1 MNRLDPEAWQRV
13 SRHLDEVLELD
24 ADARHGYLSRIEK
37 EQPLEAAALNALLVS
52 RTRPEFEDFLGATPD
67 PVTELAEAA
76 HFTGTRLGPY
86 VIEAE
91 IGRGGMGTV
100 WRARRADGQ
109 FEGHVAIKV
118 LSAALVGKPAEQRLR
133 REGSV
138 LAQLRHPHIAQLY
151 DAGIAPSGQAYLV
164 LEYIQGQRIDEYCES
179 QQLRLRERIVLFMD
193 VMGAVS
199 HAHSQLIVHR
209 DIKPTNI
216 LVTPDGRLRLL
227 DFGIATLLR
236 AEEGEQGDH
245 TIDAATALT
254 PDYAAP
260 EQFLGQPV
268 TTATDVYA
276 LGMVLY
282 LLVTGNHPRAHAGAS
297 TVERVRAA
305 VDEDVPPPRT
315 DTDLDTVLAKA
326 LRREPRERYAS
337 VDAFA
342 DDLRRY
348 LGDEPVKARPDT
360 LAYRASKFMRR
371 HRGGVVTATLAV
383 LGLVGLSVF
392 AWLQMNAARAQRD
405 EALAQQRRAEAEAS
419 FVTLMLD
426 SMGDSDK
433 PLTMGGLLDKGL
445 ELLDRE
451 YAHDPAFRV
460 HTLINMSGRYMDA
473 GLTDREASTL
483 KKAEDIAIQT
493 KDPALL
499 AEVKCDSVETRI
511 SEGHLDEAAHTL
523 EEGRA
528 ALARTTAAPV
538 PLKVDCLHAQGSLA
552 DAQGHLDEAQVLVAR
567 AVATLEAAGPERIQ
581 GVEYSGLLS
590 HLSVLYMRQGND
602 PAALDTSMKELRSLE
617 RLGRLGTL
625 HALALRNNIAHSL
638 NDMGE
643 VRPALEHLHAI
654 VREDQVS
661 DISLALHSA
670 FSQTYGLILSRA
682 GNHPTALKWFERAVR
697 DASAGGGGPQVEMT
711 ARVRLAREHA
721 IDGCVAEAE
730 QDLAA
735 IDTRLAGH
743 EDEFAGALQTLPI
756 ARAEYQLAKGD
767 AAAADA
773 ALRPPLVSTA
783 QLTGPDARVTRIRL
797 LEVAVPT
804 ELALGRI
811 EQAQLL
817 AAELLKL
824 ARAQARKPL
833 VSADVGEAE
842 LAGALVLAAQER
854 GVEARTAAREAQQV
868 LTSSLGDAHELTRE
882 AARLASGTDQLRPG
896 SRIAS
901 SNRPGCWN

>member
-1 MNRLDPEAWQRV
+1 MSSLDPDAWKKV

-24 ADARHGYLSRIEK
+24 VGARRDYLARIESA
-37 EQPLEAAALNALLVS
+37 EPLAAAALNALLAS
-52 RTRPEFEDFLGATPD
+52 HTRPGFEDFLGATPD
-67 PVTELAEAA
+67 PVAELSEASRFA
-76 HFTGTRLGPY
+76 GTRLGPY

-138 LAQLRHPHIAQLY
+138 LAQLRHPHIAQLF

-164 LEYIQGQRIDEYCES
+164 LEYIQGRRIDEYCDS
-179 QQLRLRERIVLFMD
+179 KRLGIRGRVVLFMD
-193 VMGAVS
+193 VLAAVS

-216 LVTPDGRLRLL
+216 LVTADGRLRLL

-236 AEEGEQGDH
+236 AEEGEQGAH

-276 LGMVLY
+276 LGLVLY
-282 LLVTGNHPRAHAGAS
+282 LLVTGDHPRERAGLS
-297 TVERVRAA
+297 TVERIRMA
-305 VDEDVPPPRT
+305 VDEDVPAPST
-315 DTDLDTVLAKA
+315 GTDLDIILAKA
-326 LRREPRERYAS
+326 LRRDARERYAS

-348 LGDEPVKARPDT
+348 LADEPVKARPDT

-383 LGLVGLSVF
+383 LGLVALSVF
-392 AWLQMNAARAQRD
+392 AWLQMDAARAQRD
-405 EALAQQRRAEAEAS
+405 EALIQKRRAEAEAS

-433 PLTMGGLLDKGL
+433 PLTLGGLLDKGL

-460 HTLINMSGRYMDA
+460 HALINMSGRYMDA

-483 KKAEDIAIQT
+483 KKAEDVALQT
-493 KDPALL
+493 KDPTLL

-511 SEGHLDEAAHTL
+511 SQGHLDEAARTL
-523 EEGRA
+523 EDGRA
-528 ALARTTAAPV
+528 ALARVAAVPV
-538 PLKVDCLHAQGSLA
+538 SLEVDCLHAQGSLA
-552 DAQGHLDEAQVLVAR
+552 DARGRLDEAQALVAR
-567 AVATLEAAGPERIQ
+567 AVAKLEAAGPERIQ

-590 HLSVLYMRQGND
+590 HLSVLYLRQGND
-602 PAALDTSMKELRSLE
+602 PAALDTSMKELRTLE
-617 RLGRLGTL
+617 QLGRLGTL

-643 VRPALEHLHAI
+643 VRPALDQLHAI
-654 VREDQVS
+654 MREDQVS
-661 DISLALHSA
+661 DPSLALHPA
-670 FSQTYGLILSRA
+670 FSQTYGLLLSRA
-682 GNHPTALKWFERAVR
+682 GNHPAALKWFDRAVR
-697 DASAGGGGPQVEMT
+697 DASAGGSGAQVALT

-721 IDGCVAEAE
+721 IDGCVAEAA

-735 IDTRLAGH
+735 IDSRIAGH
-743 EDEFAGALQTLPI
+743 EEEFASATLTLPI
-756 ARAEYQLAKGD
+756 ARAEYEISKGD
-767 AAAADA
+767 VAAAEASLK
-773 ALRPPLVSTA
+773 ALMASTA
-783 QLTGPDARVTRIRL
+783 HLTGPDARITRMRL
-797 LEVAVPT
+797 LEVAMP
-804 ELALGRI
+804 LALARGHS
-811 EQAQLL
+811 EQAASL
-817 AAELLKL
+817 ADEMMQL
-824 ARAQARKPL
+824 ARSQARKSS
-833 VSADVGEAE
+833 VSADVGEAY
-842 LAGALVLAAQER
+842 LAKALVLAAEER
-854 GVEARTAAREAQQV
+854 SAEARTTAREAQQV
-868 LTSSLGDAHELTRE
+868 LASSLGDAHEFTRE
-882 AARLASGTDQLRPG
+882 AARLASSADHLRPG